1 MIYENRIKKKRKFSL
16 KSASLKGDV
25 LLPPLAMNVNISSNT
40 KPQSD
45 SRPGNRDRNRNR
57 M

>member
-16 KSASLKGDV
+16 ESASLKVDV
-25 LLPPLAMNVNISSNT
+25 LLPQLAMNVNISSNT

-45 SRPGNRDRNRNR
+45 SRPENRDRNRNR

>member
-1 MIYENRIKKKRKFSL
+1 MIYGNRIKKKRKFSL
-16 KSASLKGDV
+16 ESASLKGDV
-25 LLPPLAMNVNISSNT
+25 LLPQLAMNVNISSNT